1 MLGFDEGPPPLG
13 LADGAS
19 DGPRVFPFVTL
30 IVNCPSV
37 VFLCLS
43 VAVTVT
49 MVSPNGKILPLA
61 TSVVAVGFA
70 SQSSCADAVNVTI
83 PLYGATSVVEVSI
96 VYGSS
101 LSSINGTGED
111 LSVIVVSTTA
121 G

>member
-1 MLGFDEGPPPLG
+1 
-13 LADGAS
+13 
-19 DGPRVFPFVTL
+19 
-30 IVNCPSV
+30 
-37 VFLCLS
+37 
-43 VAVTVT
+43 

-83 PLYGATSVVEVSI
+83 PLYGGTSVVEASI
-96 VYGSS
+96 MYGSS